1 MGITLICNLTICTT
15 LCRNGAVVWVIYNIG
30 SAPYQKTY
38 LKQPAAPDLQ
48 SPLRLAITMAPFP
61 SPTSTWHNKTY
72 PSISPTHPNLSN
84 KGKTVVI
91 TGGVTGIG
99 AETARYFAEAGAT
112 RREQPL
118 LDTKASIEFKS
129 PGTKVLVSS
138 TDVTK
143 KHDEDAAFSSCIG
156 DGEIHIPVSNA
167 AMIGPQSSFRDA
179 DGDKFL
185 YAIQQ
190 NLKGSLNIAQAFFHH
205 AAPRMQSSLKPTLPL
220 HTSIL
225 HPVSP
230 LTALSS

>member
-1 MGITLICNLTICTT
+1 
-15 LCRNGAVVWVIYNIG
+15 
-30 SAPYQKTY
+30 
-38 LKQPAAPDLQ
+38 
-48 SPLRLAITMAPFP
+48 MAPFP

-205 AAPRMQSSLKPTLPL
+205 AAPRMQSVVKLAVFRLWD
-220 HTSIL
+220 
-225 HPVSP
+225 
-230 LTALSS
+230 ALAFENPGLSVFHVQPGVVATDMNREAGGVDAVGFSDDGM